1 MMTKLLLETMTIGD
15 VPLLTIAPATA
26 SHAPVV
32 FFIPGY
38 GGVKTDGLRL
48 GYQVAQQ
55 GCFFVSID
63 PWLHGARY
71 DPRLDHAADPAYGGT
86 YPPATG
92 LDTGVL
98 FFKVIQRCLTDIAML
113 IDHFR
118 TDERCD
124 VTRCGVTGLSMGGC
138 ASFLIFAN
146 LPQVQAA
153 VPMIGIPT
161 FTRRWID
168 LLDEC
173 TFSDPSWAAALTRVQ
188 AATAQHTA
196 FIRQIDPAEKLEN
209 AAPRALLIMNNDFD
223 HDQPKHFAIDCY
235 RSLLPAYA
243 THPDQLQLKI
253 YPAGHTVT
261 PTMEQDA
268 VVWFEQHLLTN
279 IRRGQ

>member
-1 MMTKLLLETMTIGD
+1 MTTKLLFETMTIGG
-15 VPLLTIAPATA
+15 VPLLTIVPATA
-26 SHAPVV
+26 ARCPVI

-38 GGVKTDGLRL
+38 GGDKTAGLRL
-48 GYQVAQQ
+48 GYQLAHQ

-63 PWLHGARY
+63 PWLHGERY
-71 DPRLDHAADPAYGGT
+71 DPRLDHAAAPAYGGL
-86 YPPATG
+86 YPPETG

-98 FFKVIQRCLTDIAML
+98 FFQIIQRCLTDVAML

-118 TDERCD
+118 ADSRCD

-138 ASFLIFAN
+138 ASFLIFAS
-146 LPQVQAA
+146 LPTVQAA

-161 FTRRWID
+161 FARRWTD

-173 TFSDPSWAAALTRVQ
+173 RFSDAGWAAALQRVQ
-188 AATAQHTA
+188 VETARHTA
-196 FIRQIDPAEKLEN
+196 FIRQIDPSEKLKT

-223 HDQPKHFAIDCY
+223 HDQPKHFTIGCY

-243 THPDQLQLKI
+243 TQPDRLQLKI

-261 PTMEQDA
+261 PAMEQDA
-268 VVWFEQHLLTN
+268 VAWFAQQLLHT
-279 IRRGQ
+279 G

>member
-1 MMTKLLLETMTIGD
+1 MTKLLLETMVVGE
-15 VPLLTIAPATA
+15 VPLLTIAPLTA
-26 SHAPVV
+26 SHCPVI
-32 FFIPGY
+32 FFVPGY
-38 GGVKTDGLRL
+38 GGNKTDGLRL
-48 GYQVAQQ
+48 GYALAQR
-55 GCFFVSID
+55 GCFVVSID
-63 PWLHGARY
+63 PWLHGGRY
-71 DPRLDHAADPAYGGT
+71 DPRLDHAADPAYGGI

-92 LDTGVL
+92 LDTGV
-98 FFKVIQRCLTDIAML
+98 FFFQVIQRCLTDVALL
-113 IDHFR
+113 IDYFR

-161 FTRRWID
+161 FTRRWTD

-173 TFSDPSWAAALTRVQ
+173 RFSDPGWAAALDRVQ
-188 AATAQHTA
+188 AETAQHTA
-196 FIRQIDPAEKLEN
+196 FIRQIDPAEKLQA

-223 HDQPKHFAIDCY
+223 HDQPKHYAISCY
-235 RSLLPAYA
+235 RTLLPSYA
-243 THPDQLQLKI
+243 ADADKLQLKI

-268 VVWFEQHLLTN
+268 VAWFAQHLLRKPN
-279 IRRGQ
+279 

>member
-1 MMTKLLLETMTIGD
+1 MTKLLLETMTIGN
-15 VPLLTIAPATA
+15 VPLLTIAPVTA

-48 GYQVAQQ
+48 GYQLAQR

-63 PWLHGARY
+63 PWLHGDRY
-71 DPRLDHAADPAYGGT
+71 APRLDHAADPAYGGI

-98 FFKVIQRCLTDIAML
+98 FFRVIQRCLTDVELL
-113 IDHFR
+113 IDNFR

-146 LPQVQAA
+146 LPQVLAA

-161 FTRRWID
+161 FARRWTD

-173 TFSDPSWAAALTRVQ
+173 RFSAPSWAAALARVQ
-188 AATAQHTA
+188 TETTQHTA
-196 FIRQIDPAEKLEN
+196 FIHQIDPAEKLEN

-243 THPDQLQLKI
+243 THPDQYATQNL
-253 YPAGHTVT
+253 PDRSHGDTGDGAGRGS
-261 PTMEQDA
+261 
-268 VVWFEQHLLTN
+268 VV
-279 IRRGQ
+279 